1 METENHLILSSH
13 SYRGTFFF
21 NCAVSLLF
29 LIFIILQF
37 ILKGDNIG
45 NLFQFTCRN
54 IRFVKLGNLI
64 ERRNIII
71 F

>member
-1 METENHLILSSH
+1 MHGNRKSSYLIVIGVL
-13 SYRGTFFF
+13 FFF

-54 IRFVKLGNLI
+54 TRFVKLGNLI